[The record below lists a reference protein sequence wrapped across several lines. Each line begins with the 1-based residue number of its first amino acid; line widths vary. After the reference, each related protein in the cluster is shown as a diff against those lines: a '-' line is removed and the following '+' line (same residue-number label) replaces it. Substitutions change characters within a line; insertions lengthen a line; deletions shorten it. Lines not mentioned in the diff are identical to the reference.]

1 MKIWIVEELDSLI
14 PRSGAVVGVFTNEKL
29 ARDFIKEEQRNA
41 NISKIITLT
50 GWDENEIIPDKRNKM
65 KEDAARKEIKE

>member
-50 GWDENEIIPDKRNKM
+50 GWDENETIPIGERGV
-65 KEDAARKEIKE
+65 I